1 MLADIVI
8 NPPLTFRSQDD
19 VNADL
24 WKACATSGGRIEAST
39 IGHSESGRELLGFVA
54 GNGPSKVSLIAG
66 CHSDEP
72 VGPETLRAL
81 VVALATDAS
90 LEELLSEYTLCI
102 VCQVNPDGEAM
113 NRLWMTEWPDAVE
126 YVANAVRELPGRDV
140 EFAFPDRRPENRAVT
155 AFLAAHAPYALHA
168 SLHGMGF
175 SDGALLLIDRRWGFR
190 TDHLQERFRQLAA
203 AAELGLHDHNRRGE
217 KGFFYLGPGFT
228 TTPEGEAMR
237 SYFNA
242 SGDAEMASRFG
253 QSSMDYVRSLGG
265 DPLCIVTELPLFVIG
280 VDDDRDSA
288 PGVPATYLE
297 FKQQLGPARA
307 AGDREKIWSLMED
320 FHVRS
325 LAIEAAVRTQLAVL
339 DAALATVKEDQRH
352 VTV

>member
-1 MLADIVI
+1 MLADIAI
-8 NPPLTFRSQDD
+8 DAPLAFQSQEE

-24 WKACATSGGRIEAST
+24 WRTCATSEGRVEAST

-54 GNGPSKVSLIAG
+54 GNGPTKVSLIAG

-81 VVALATDAS
+81 VAALATNES
-90 LEELLSEYTLCI
+90 LTDTLSEYTLCI
-102 VCQVNPDGEAM
+102 VCHVNPDGEAM
-113 NRLWMTEWPDAVE
+113 NRSWMTEWPDAVE
-126 YVANAVRELPGRDV
+126 YVTRAVRELPGRDV
-140 EFAFPDRRPENRAVT
+140 EFAFPDRRPENRAVA

-190 TDHLQERFRQLAA
+190 TDHLQERFRELAA
-203 AAELGLHDHNRRGE
+203 SADLDLHDHNRRGE
-217 KGFFYLGPGFT
+217 KGFFYLGPGLT

-237 SYFNA
+237 AFFNA

-253 QSSMDYVRSLGG
+253 LSSMDYVRSLGG
-265 DPLCIVTELPLFVIG
+265 DPLCIVTELPLFVINHDG
-280 VDDDRDSA
+280 GQKS
-288 PGVPATYLE
+288 PAGRPVTYLE

-325 LAIEAAVRTQLAVL
+325 LAIDTAVRIQLAVL
-339 DAALATVKEDQRH
+339 DAALTTVAENQRE
-352 VTV
+352 